1 MRSEDNWT
9 QVWDEAEAWL
19 GDKVEFSWIVIILL
33 DRVYDQA
40 SKFELQ
46 VAQVNVLMNNAGV
59 FSKENWK
66 LMNDV
71 MVTGATIGTM
81 MSFERW

>member
-19 GDKVEFSWIVIILL
+19 GDKVEFSWIVIVIIL
-33 DRVYDQA
+33 
-40 SKFELQ
+40 ELQ

>member
-1 MRSEDNWT
+1 M
-9 QVWDEAEAWL
+9 
-19 GDKVEFSWIVIILL
+19 VIIL
-33 DRVYDQA
+33 
-40 SKFELQ
+40 ELQ